1 MKRRNEIKNLT
12 LSAMFL
18 ALAFVMPFLTGQ
30 IQQIGAMLC
39 PMHIPVLLCG
49 YFCGGPWG
57 IAVGAIAPVL
67 RSFMLSMPPMF
78 PKAICM
84 AFELATYGG
93 VAGFLYDKL
102 PKNKNSVYVSLF
114 VAMIMGRL
122 VWGVAMFACMG
133 FDASKFGIAAFISG
147 AITTAIPGIILQIVC
162 VPILVITLKRSSER

>member
-1 MKRRNEIKNLT
+1 MKNNVKKLT

-18 ALAFVMPFLTGQ
+18 ALAFIMPFLTGQ

-93 VAGFLYDKL
+93 VAGLMYEKL
-102 PKNKNSVYVSLF
+102 PKNKVSVYVSLF
-114 VAMIMGRL
+114 IAMIMGRV
-122 VWGVAMFACMG
+122 VWGLAMFACMG
-133 FDASKFGIAAFISG
+133 FDASKFGMAAFISG

-162 VPILVITLKRSSER
+162 VPILVITLKRSKER

>member
-1 MKRRNEIKNLT
+1 
-12 LSAMFL
+12 
-18 ALAFVMPFLTGQ
+18 MPFLTGQ

-39 PMHIPVLLCG
+39 PMHIPVFLCG

-102 PKNKNSVYVSLF
+102 PKNKISVYVSLF
-114 VAMIMGRL
+114 FAMIMGRL

-147 AITTAIPGIILQIVC
+147 AITTAIPGIILQIIC
-162 VPILVITLKRSSER
+162 VPILVITLNRSGDK